1 MSQNSMS
8 KADTK
13 AGKAAKS
20 EKNEWVE
27 TLVVIIEA
35 LVIAVVF
42 RTFLW
47 QPFSIP
53 TGSLQPTMLI
63 GDYFLANK
71 FTWGL
76 SKYSF
81 IVPLP
86 IQGRLL
92 AFSEPVRGDIAVF
105 HNITNEDYVK
115 RIIGMPGDRIQMKE
129 GRLYINGTM
138 IEREEIGPGRDVG
151 VSGQSQDVTLYRETL
166 PNGLVHTIQ
175 EVSDREQL
183 DDTEEFT
190 VPPGHYFMMGDN
202 RDNSLDS
209 RAEIIT
215 DSRGNVRA
223 GVGMVPLNALIGK
236 GEARFMS
243 IQGNAPLWAIW
254 DWPFNLRWDRM
265 FQSVYV
271 NDGRAAPTEGTP
283 QG

>member
-1 MSQNSMS
+1 MS

-13 AGKAAKS
+13 AGKAAKG
-20 EKNEWVE
+20 EKNEWIE

-71 FTWGL
+71 WAWGF

-92 AFSEPVRGDIAVF
+92 AFGEPQQGDIAVF
-105 HNITNEDYVK
+105 HNVTDEDYVK
-115 RIIGMPGDRIQMKE
+115 RIIGMPGDHIQMKD
-129 GRLYINGTM
+129 GRLYINGVM
-138 IEREEIGPGRDVG
+138 LERELIGPGQDIDG
-151 VSGQSQDVTLYRETL
+151 TGHAQDVILYRETL

-175 EVSDREQL
+175 EVSDQERL
-183 DDTEEFT
+183 DTTKEFV

-209 RAEIIT
+209 RVEPTA
-215 DSRGNVRA
+215 DSRGIIRQ
-223 GVGMVPLNALIGK
+223 GVGYVPLNALIGK

-243 IQGNAPLWAIW
+243 IKGNAPLWAIW
-254 DWPFNLRWDRM
+254 DWPLNLRWDRM
-265 FQSVYV
+265 FQSVYL
-271 NDGRAAPTEGTP
+271 NDGRTAPTEGTP